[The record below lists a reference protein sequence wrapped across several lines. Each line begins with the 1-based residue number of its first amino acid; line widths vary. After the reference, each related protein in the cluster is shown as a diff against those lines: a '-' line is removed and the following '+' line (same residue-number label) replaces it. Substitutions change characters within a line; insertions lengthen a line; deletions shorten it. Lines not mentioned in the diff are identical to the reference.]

1 MIEMNPWACYR
12 RCGMQTED
20 LAIVRPP
27 ATGDQEL
34 ASRLAKGLEDA
45 SHVIA
50 MYSSPELRAMSAKDL
65 SGTALLV
72 VSPGQCID
80 TSGDEPAFLS
90 KVARAQKR
98 ILASVGRADSPG
110 YRGRLNRGI
119 SFDAVLDLGFASQ
132 RDRHIEVSDVAYHF
146 VFNGPT
152 PDEEPLTEEPANPEE
167 RTIPWVLVGPKSESN
182 RDLLGELFEQGF
194 DPEGFCLLQA
204 RVLSKSMAHPLLGSQ
219 GLSAVLSKARFY
231 LWSADREAAYYES
244 FRFIEPL
251 LAGTVPCKIEPDLA
265 AEGPDIPGVYP
276 SVSALQA
283 EIRDEGYLAMYR
295 RARDFYISGGRLA
308 KNLTEA
314 LRLV

>member
-1 MIEMNPWACYR
+1 
-12 RCGMQTED
+12 MQTETI
-20 LAIVRPP
+20 AIVRPP
-27 ATGDQEL
+27 TAGDQRL
-34 ASRLAKGLEDA
+34 VSRLIEGFGDA
-45 SHVIA
+45 SYGVA
-50 MYSSPELRAMSAKDL
+50 VYSSPELCALDAEDL
-65 SGTALLV
+65 GSTTLLV
-72 VSPGQCID
+72 VSPGQCIEM
-80 TSGDEPAFLS
+80 SGDGPAFLS
-90 KVARAQKR
+90 KVALAQKS
-98 ILASVGRADSPG
+98 ILGSVGRADSPG
-110 YRGRLNRGI
+110 YRGRLNREI

-167 RTIPWVLVGPKSESN
+167 RTIPWVLVGSKSESN

-204 RVLSKSMAHPLLGSQ
+204 RVLSQSMAHPLLGSQ

-231 LWSADREAAYYES
+231 LWAADRETAYYES

-265 AEGPDIPGVYP
+265 AERPDIPGVYP